1 MKVRGISVLTRKM
14 IITRRFGTDAWAR
27 LYRDVAR
34 THSCFRKLVTPDTLV
49 PLPAYLAFHDEL
61 VRRFF
66 HGDERAHHQMGR
78 EAARWSLT
86 EGPARELVAARDLR
100 RCVAAF
106 PNLWGEYFAET
117 GSRSAAT
124 VARDGVDFEV
134 LGLPRWHPYLEQF
147 VTAYMTELLEMICA
161 NPMTATAVRGGGTTS
176 YRYRLH
182 GAWTADGAAADGA
195 APEPAAGDAAARGL
209 SPREMDVVRLVAHG
223 KTNDEIGMILGISGK
238 TAQHHLAR
246 AYRKL
251 GVFSRVGAALWLAEH
266 NLIPK

>member
-14 IITRRFGTDAWAR
+14 IITRRFGTDAWAQ
-27 LYRDVAR
+27 LYGDVAR
-34 THSCFRKLVTPDTLV
+34 VHACFRTLVTPDTLV

-78 EAARWSLT
+78 EAARWALT
-86 EGPARELVAARDLR
+86 EGPARDLVATRDLG

-106 PNLWGEYFAET
+106 PSLWDQYFAET
-117 GSRSAAT
+117 GSRSAAR
-124 VARDGVDFEV
+124 VAGDGVDFEV

-147 VTAYMTELLEMICA
+147 VTAYMTEVLEAICA

-182 GAWTADGAAADGA
+182 GAAATDDALAADVGLG
-195 APEPAAGDAAARGL
+195 EPPARGL
-209 SPREMDVVRLVAHG
+209 SRREMDVVRLVAHG
-223 KTNDEIGMILGISGK
+223 KTNEEIGMILGISGK

-266 NLIPK
+266 NMIPK